1 MITLFRDEYERLI
14 EDARRRGEKKFL
26 VAWNRGLGDIPLCVY
41 GFVALIKKNIND
53 AKVTIMTR
61 SGLDEVFRL
70 IRLVDDVITIPHWTR
85 EDNLK
90 KGQPVRLDVEEELEK
105 LGLKGKFDVIIHNLK
120 AGKWRKRQIGKIV
133 PRLEWREEDRDFNI
147 EILRLAPQNDKRK
160 CHSEH
165 IRFAQCKLRE
175 ESNLGGRTTDKYVV
189 SLHIDSETG
198 HIYGYNKN
206 WDIEKWRGL
215 VKRLLSTYNDIY
227 FILLGLTRHDEPF
240 LDSSFIT
247 DMRGRTDIKQLLSI
261 VTSSKMLIAPD
272 SGILN
277 LVHYLDVDIP
287 LDVISLW
294 GPAKYGILQLKV
306 ASPNR
311 LLNHFPLLGKREDIN
326 TIVVEDVL
334 KVVKDR
340 YEKRI
345 KC

>member
-1 MITLFRDEYERLI
+1 MITLFRDEYEKTI

-26 VAWNRGLGDIPLCVY
+26 VAWNRGLGDVPLCVY
-41 GFVALIKKNIND
+41 GFVALIKENIKD

-61 SGLDEVFRL
+61 PGLDEVFRL
-70 IRLVDDVITIPHWTR
+70 IKLVDDVIAIPYWTR

-90 KGQPVRLDVEEELEK
+90 KGQPARLDVDEELEK
-105 LGLKGKFDVIIHNLK
+105 LGLKGNFDVIIYNLK

-133 PRLEWREEDRDFNI
+133 PRLEWRGGDRDFNI
-147 EILRLAPQNDKRK
+147 ERD
-160 CHSEH
+160 CFTS
-165 IRFAQCKLRE
+165 FAMTKKGSVIARSVATWQ
-175 ESNLGGRTTDKYVV
+175 SNLEERIEDKYVI
-189 SLHIDSETG
+189 SLHPDSETG

-206 WDIEKWRGL
+206 WDIEKWWGL
-215 VKRLLSTYNDIY
+215 VNRLLSTYSDIH
-227 FILLGLTRHDEPF
+227 FILLGLTRHDGPF
-240 LDSSFIT
+240 LDSPFIT

-261 VTSSKMLIAPD
+261 VTSSNMLIAPD

-277 LVHYLDVDIP
+277 LVYYLDVDIP
-287 LDVISLW
+287 LDIVSFW

-311 LLNHFPLLGKREDIN
+311 LLNHFPLFGKREDIN
-326 TIVVEDVL
+326 TIVVEDVFRL
-334 KVVKDR
+334 VKER

>member
-90 KGQPVRLDVEEELEK
+90 KGQPARLDVDEELEK
-105 LGLKGKFDVIIHNLK
+105 LGLKGNFDVIIYNLK
-120 AGKWRKRQIGKIV
+120 AGKWRKRQIGRIV
-133 PRLEWREEDRDFNI
+133 PRLEWSKDYNILCEDLKFFKINENKFI
-147 EILRLAPQNDKRK
+147 
-160 CHSEH
+160 
-165 IRFAQCKLRE
+165 
-175 ESNLGGRTTDKYVV
+175 V
-189 SLHIDSETG
+189 SLHPDSETG

-206 WDIEKWRGL
+206 WDMGKWKGL

-227 FILLGLTRHDEPF
+227 FILLGLTRQDEPF
-240 LDSSFIT
+240 LDSPFII

-261 VTSSKMLIAPD
+261 VTSSNMLIAPD

-277 LVHYLDVDIP
+277 LVHFLDVDIP
-287 LDVISLW
+287 LDIVSFW

-311 LLNHFPLLGKREDIN
+311 LLNHFPLFGKREDIN
-326 TIVVEDVL
+326 TIMVEDVFRL
-334 KVVKDR
+334 VKER